1 MKKII
6 SVILVVLIV
15 CTSAFF
21 QISAVSNVN
30 ENQKTDYYPDAPIPL
45 DDNMIEKNSDI
56 ISCESFGKI
65 FFLSNGT
72 LYELNPETGVYNTVD
87 SFETINKR
95 KTLKYCA
102 NNRIYIYNRD
112 NSDHISVFNLLTC
125 SYEDSISIDLPRLIS
140 FGVDDIGRVY
150 AACSSTNSTEAD
162 TLYLSN
168 HDGIILSQISI
179 ENTIYEFN
187 DYDSDNNIFYTV
199 GLQLTPS
206 DFDPETKML
215 TSVLR
220 KVLVNG
226 DSLEYNENEYLE
238 LSLSI
243 YRGHLMSEIICDNYL
258 AVTCPKFYKTSI
270 FEKNSISFENPIQN
284 ISTYIS
290 DSQKT
295 IGSLSAYMKSTN
307 SLFAKTGTNTFNEY
321 NISTGELTHAVSVQF
336 NILSL
341 KAFNE
346 KIFVVGEADG
356 KYYYNLIEM
365 KEPTK
370 IILNCNE
377 ITITPDS
384 EFQLNAETDSF
395 FSQNYTYY
403 SENPLIADVLPDG
416 TVYGWRNGETYITC
430 VSDSGFSAQCKVNVA
445 GAVQGNGKLPDTKV
459 LNNYLPY
466 NIKENNYTVHSWV
479 CRSYLTEKADGTY
492 ETVSADDNEVIVTEY
507 DKSQKHITGTK
518 TIDFE
523 LPLFGGFYSGE
534 KYNFIIFGQNNP
546 DESTETEVL
555 RVVKYSK
562 NWERLTAI
570 SAFGWNTA
578 EPFHAGSLRMT
589 ECNGK
594 LYVHTCHLF
603 FKDEDGDSHQGNM
616 SFVIDE
622 ENDVFISSLCGS
634 FVTLKHGY
642 VSHSFNQFIDTD
654 GEYIYRVDHGDTYP
668 RAITLTKCDA
678 NGSITKNDTIELMHF
693 WGFLFDNNTG
703 ASVGGMAVNTSDIL
717 IVGNSDGKFNERNED
732 DIKSSNR
739 NAFVISVNKSLEK
752 SSINWLTEHTEDDNI
767 MVGTPQIIKIGSNK
781 NLVMWTETERQ
792 NYTSVTKAVT
802 VNHKGEKT
810 SDVVEIQGCLSDCQP
825 ILCADKSVRWYTSD
839 REKTRFYSIY
849 PQDIVDYQSNCFGDV
864 NNDGVVDILDATL
877 IQKFAVDK
885 ATLTDEQKELAD
897 VNKDGFVDVL
907 DALEI
912 QKYAAGMIT
921 EFTKA
926 A

>member
-1 MKKII
+1 MKKVL
-6 SVILVVLIV
+6 SLVFVFIFV
-15 CTSAFF
+15 FM
-21 QISAVSNVN
+21 SAVIPAAAFN
-30 ENQKTDYYPDAPIPL
+30 EVVIPTYDSYPDDPTMLPEGALGEKTDIITCE
-45 DDNMIEKNSDI
+45 NM
-56 ISCESFGKI
+56 GKV
-65 FFLSNGT
+65 FFINNNG
-72 LYELNPETGVYNTVD
+72 LFELNPETGDFNSVESYNPI
-87 SFETINKR
+87 TIRSKYFTNSRLYISSNKEPA
-95 KTLKYCA
+95 K
-102 NNRIYIYNRD
+102 IF
-112 NSDHISVFNLLTC
+112 VFNLNTL
-125 SYEDSISIDLPRLIS
+125 SYEESISIDYPTASAL
-140 FGVDDIGRVY
+140 GVDDNGR
-150 AACSSTNSTEAD
+150 
-162 TLYLSN
+162 
-168 HDGIILSQISI
+168 
-179 ENTIYEFN
+179 IYFSASFN
-187 DYDSDNNIFYTV
+187 DGRRQTDFVVIDREGNVLSKIDLQNNILKFSAFDSNESAFYTV
-199 GLQLTPS
+199 SEKKIPNPDDSTKTNTLYVMCKGY
-206 DFDPETKML
+206 FDGNEL
-215 TSVLR
+215 L
-220 KVLVNG
+220 
-226 DSLEYNENEYLE
+226 YNEDEYTQITDDSGNN
-238 LSLSI
+238 LSETERLNGQLFAVDFPTSGTLKI
-243 YRGHLMSEIICDNYL
+243 YDLDSDGFEKPYQTINRFTETDADTIGTLAAYLPDKESFIIKYNSTVISEINKDGEI
-258 AVTCPKFYKTSI
+258 VH
-270 FEKNSISFENPIQN
+270 SFQLP
-284 ISTYIS
+284 Y
-290 DSQKT
+290 
-295 IGSLSAYMKSTN
+295 
-307 SLFAKTGTNTFNEY
+307 
-321 NISTGELTHAVSVQF
+321 V
-336 NILSL
+336 ILSV
-341 KAFNE
+341 KE
-346 KIFVVGEADG
+346 YKG
-356 KYYYNLIEM
+356 KTLVFGVSKGQYYYNLIDW

-370 IILNCNE
+370 ITLNSNE

-384 EFQLNAETDSF
+384 VFKLSAESDAVYPQKYSY
-395 FSQNYTYY
+395 FSQDT
-403 SENPLIADVLPDG
+403 SIADVTTDG

-430 VSDSGFSAQCKVNVA
+430 VSDSGFSAQCKVTVA

-654 GEYIYRVDHGDTYP
+654 DKYIYRVDHGDTYP

-717 IVGNSDGKFNERNED
+717 VVGNSDGKFNERNED

-739 NAFVISVNKSLEK
+739 NAFVISVDKNLEK

-810 SDVVEIQGCLSDCQP
+810 SEIAEFQGDLSDCQP
-825 ILCADKSVRWYTSD
+825 ILCADKSVRWFSAD
-839 REKTRFYSIY
+839 REKTFFYSIY

-885 ATLTDEQKELAD
+885 ATLTDEQKEVAD
-897 VNKDGFVDVL
+897 VNGDGVVDIL
-907 DALEI
+907 DSTDI
-912 QKYAAGMIT
+912 QKYTVDKIT
-921 EFTKA
+921 EFKKKA
-926 A
+926 